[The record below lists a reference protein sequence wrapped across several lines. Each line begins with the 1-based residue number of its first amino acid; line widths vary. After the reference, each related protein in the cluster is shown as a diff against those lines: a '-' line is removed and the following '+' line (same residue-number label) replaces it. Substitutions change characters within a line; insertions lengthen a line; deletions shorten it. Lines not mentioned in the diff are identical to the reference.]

1 MKNNK
6 SVYMKKLTKLLCL
19 SLLLLP
25 ASLFSQDGVTFYK
38 YTLGE
43 GVTMKS
49 NSDSYSINLRGF
61 VQTQTDS
68 RFYEGGEDDS
78 HHRFRIRRAR
88 LRLSGE
94 AFRKKISYVL
104 STDFSE
110 SLAGEDEA
118 NSILKDAYIRYN
130 ATSNWNIT
138 FGQRSLG
145 TDSREMTIGSNSLGF
160 VDRSKLSSAFSTIRE
175 VGLFVEGTVRVG
187 NNSFLRPSLIIT
199 DGDGSFSKGKRTGGL
214 KYGGRINYLPFGRFR
229 EFGEFRGSDL
239 VRELTPKLS
248 VGAAFSY
255 NNATSD
261 RRGGRTTGSIMYLD
275 ENEEPALPSYS
286 KLVADFMFKYK
297 GFTVL
302 GEFAKTWAGVPDD
315 IMYRV
320 RNNGTLATTFDGG
333 VDEYV
338 KGRMMLGEGY
348 NIEASYLF
356 SPLVLVGARYTHLKP
371 DKDSFMHNAL
381 YNNRRNFYEISASK
395 YLTRSHAIK
404 VQASFIYVDA
414 RDGSQ
419 TALGNDMG
427 NKNEMMFQTLLQVS
441 F

>member
-1 MKNNK
+1 MKNI
-6 SVYMKKLTKLLCL
+6 TKLLYL

-25 ASLFSQDGVTFYK
+25 AGLFAQDGVTFEK

-49 NSDSYSINLRGF
+49 NSDSYSLNLRGF
-61 VQTQTDS
+61 VQTQSDT
-68 RFYEGGEDDS
+68 RFYEGGDDNS
-78 HHRFRIRRAR
+78 LSRFRIRRAR
-88 LRLSGE
+88 LRLSGD
-94 AFRKKISYVL
+94 AFRKKVSYVL
-104 STDFSE
+104 SADFSE
-110 SLAGEDEA
+110 SLAGEEEA

-130 ATSNWNIT
+130 PTSNWSVT

-145 TDSREMTIGSNSLGF
+145 TDSREMLIGSNSLAF
-160 VDRSKLSSAFSTIRE
+160 VDRSKVSSAFSTIRE

-199 DGDGSFSKGKRTGGL
+199 DGDGSFTTGKRTGGL

-229 EFGEFRGSDL
+229 EFGEFRGADL

-275 ENEEPALPSYS
+275 IDEQPALPSYS
-286 KLVADFMFKYK
+286 KLVADFLFKYK
-297 GFTVL
+297 GLSVL

-315 IMYRV
+315 IHYRV
-320 RNNGTLATTFDGG
+320 RNDGTYATTFEGG
-333 VDEYV
+333 VEDYV
-338 KGRMMLGEGY
+338 KGRMMLGSGY

-356 SPLVLVGARYTHLKP
+356 PALYLVGARYTHLRP
-371 DKDSFMHNAL
+371 DKNSYMHNTL
-381 YNNRRNFYEISASK
+381 YNNRRNFYEISAAK

-414 RDGSQ
+414 RDGSRN
-419 TALGNDMG
+419 LLNRDME